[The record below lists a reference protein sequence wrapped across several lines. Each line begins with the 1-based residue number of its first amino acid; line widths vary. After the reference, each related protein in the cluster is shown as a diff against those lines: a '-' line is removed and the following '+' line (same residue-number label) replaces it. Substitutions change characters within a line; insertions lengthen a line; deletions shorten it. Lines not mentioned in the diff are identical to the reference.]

1 MRAPL
6 HRRRHNLTADFRNAK
21 IDALL
26 ITSPANWYYLTGFTG
41 ESGALIVTGKGAT
54 FITDGRFME
63 QGRAEMSGVR
73 VIQQKGSVFESVGQ
87 FLRDSRSRRVGFD
100 ASQITVGQLRSLRKA
115 AGARVRWISAPGRV
129 ESLRMRKDATELAQ
143 MRRAAILAGEV
154 VQSTI
159 GLLKPG
165 IREFEVG
172 AEIEY
177 QMRKRGASGPAFETI
192 VAFGER
198 AALPHARP
206 TAKRLGKNELVVLD
220 LGAILGHYCSD
231 ITRTVYVGRAPKRIR
246 LWYQAVLEAQTAAI
260 AAAKNGAACGD
271 VDAAARQVLAGYH
284 LDHLF
289 VHSTGH
295 GLGLEVHE
303 DPRVARGQKKR
314 LEPGNIITIE
324 PGVYSAGIGGI
335 RIEDD
340 VAVHAGRTEVLTR
353 APRNLIEIYKRHETQ
368 KAEQVQSVVWQ
379 SGNPTD
385 RTALSVHDGAQSRRV
400 RIH

>member
-1 MRAPL
+1 MKTPL
-6 HRRRHNLTADFRNAK
+6 HRRRHNLTSNFRDAK

-26 ITSPANWYYLTGFTG
+26 ITSPSNWYYLTGFTG
-41 ESGALIVTGKGAT
+41 ESGALVVSRKGAT
-54 FITDGRFME
+54 LVTDGRFIV
-63 QGRAEMSGVR
+63 QSRVEMSGVR
-73 VIQQKGSVFESVGQ
+73 IFQQKRSLSESVGQ
-87 FLRDSRSRRVGFD
+87 LLRDSRFHRVGFD
-100 ASQITVGQLRSLRKA
+100 PAQVTVGQLQSLRKA
-115 AGARVRWISAPGRV
+115 AGTQVRWVPAPGQV
-129 ESLRMRKDATELAQ
+129 EGLRMCKDAAELAQ

-154 VQSTI
+154 MRSAI

-206 TAKRLGKNELVVLD
+206 TAKRLRKNELVVLD
-220 LGAILGHYCSD
+220 LGVILGHYCSD
-231 ITRTVYVGRAPKRIR
+231 ITRTVHVGRASKRIR
-246 LWYQAVLEAQTAAI
+246 TWYQAVLEAQTAAI
-260 AAAKNGAACGD
+260 AAAKSGAACGD
-271 VDAAARQVLAGYH
+271 VDGAARRVLARYH

-303 DPRVARGQKKR
+303 DPKVARGQKRR
-314 LEPGNIITIE
+314 LEPGNVITIE
-324 PGVYSAGIGGI
+324 PGVYAAGIGGI

-340 VAVHAGRTEVLTR
+340 VAVHADRTEVLTR
-353 APRNLIEIYKRHETQ
+353 VPRDLIEI
-368 KAEQVQSVVWQ
+368 
-379 SGNPTD
+379 
-385 RTALSVHDGAQSRRV
+385 
-400 RIH
+400 

>member
-1 MRAPL
+1 MKTPL
-6 HRRRHNLTADFRNAK
+6 HRRRHNLALNLRDAK

-26 ITSPANWYYLTGFTG
+26 ITNPSNWYYLTGFTG
-41 ESGALIVTGKGAT
+41 ESGALVVSRRGTALV
-54 FITDGRFME
+54 TDGRFMV
-63 QGRAEMSGVR
+63 QSRIEMSGVR
-73 VIQQKGSVFESVGQ
+73 ISQQKRSLSESVGQ
-87 FLRDSRSRRVGFD
+87 LLRDSRSHRVGFD
-100 ASQITVGQLRSLRKA
+100 PNQVTVGQLQSLRK
-115 AGARVRWISAPGRV
+115 ARVRWIPAPGKV
-129 ESLRMRKDATELAQ
+129 ESLRTRKDAAELAQ
-143 MRRAAILAGEV
+143 MRRAAILAGDV
-154 VQSTI
+154 MRSAI

-206 TAKRLGKNELVVLD
+206 TAKRLRKNELVVLD
-220 LGAILGHYCSD
+220 LGVILGHYCSD
-231 ITRTVYVGRAPKRIR
+231 ITRTVHVGRAPKRIR
-246 LWYQAVLEAQTAAI
+246 TWYQAVLEAQTAAI
-260 AAAKNGAACGD
+260 AAAKSGAACGD
-271 VDAAARQVLAGYH
+271 VDGAARQVLAGYQ

-303 DPRVARGQKKR
+303 DPKVARGQKKR

-324 PGVYSAGIGGI
+324 PGVYAAGIGGI

-340 VAVHAGRTEVLTR
+340 VAVHADRTEVLTR
-353 APRNLIEIYKRHETQ
+353 VPRDLIEI
-368 KAEQVQSVVWQ
+368 
-379 SGNPTD
+379 
-385 RTALSVHDGAQSRRV
+385 
-400 RIH
+400 

>member
-1 MRAPL
+1 MKTRL
-6 HRRRHNLTADFRNAK
+6 HRRHRLASSFSDAK

-41 ESGALIVTGKGAT
+41 EFGALVASRKGASL
-54 FITDGRFME
+54 ITDGRFMV
-63 QGRAEMSGVR
+63 QGRAEASGIRIV
-73 VIQQKGSVFESVGQ
+73 QQKGALFESVGQ
-87 FLRDSRSRRVGFD
+87 FLKDSRARRVGFD
-100 ASQITVGQLRSLRKA
+100 PTQVTVGELHSLRKA
-115 AGARVRWISAPGRV
+115 AGSGVRWVATPGKV
-129 ESLRMRKDATELAQ
+129 ESLRMRKDAAELAQ
-143 MRRAAILAGEV
+143 MRRAAILAGDV
-154 VQSTI
+154 VQEAI
-159 GLLKPG
+159 DLLKPG

-198 AALPHARP
+198 SALPHARP
-206 TAKRLGKNELVVLD
+206 TAKRLRKNELVVLD
-220 LGAILGHYCSD
+220 LGVILAHYCSD

-246 LWYQAVLEAQTAAI
+246 IWYQAVLEAQRAAI
-260 AAAKNGAACGD
+260 AAATSGAACGD
-271 VDAAARQVLAGYH
+271 VDGAARQVLAGYR
-284 LDHLF
+284 LEHLF

-314 LEPGNIITIE
+314 LEPGNVITIE

-340 VAVHAGRTEVLTR
+340 IAVHANRTEVLTR
-353 APRNLIEIYKRHETQ
+353 APRDLIEI
-368 KAEQVQSVVWQ
+368 
-379 SGNPTD
+379 
-385 RTALSVHDGAQSRRV
+385 
-400 RIH
+400 